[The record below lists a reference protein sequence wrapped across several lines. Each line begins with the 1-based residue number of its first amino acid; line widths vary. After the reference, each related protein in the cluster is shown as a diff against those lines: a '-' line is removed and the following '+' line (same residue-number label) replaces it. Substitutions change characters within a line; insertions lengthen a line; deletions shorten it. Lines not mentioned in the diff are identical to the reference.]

1 MRLLAWFHTAASAP
15 LWKLVGVASI
25 AASAGLLAYAAN
37 AWRAASELR
46 AASVAPPAE
55 AVATG
60 EASARGIA
68 ALPFDRVDLPVV
80 LQAESGGHRVM
91 VQRASYL
98 RTTLGAP
105 GLVNVQASVEASG
118 RYNDIKAW
126 LVGLQQ
132 VAPMLSLHQLEL
144 HALDDGQTVEARLK
158 LAVLSRDL
166 P

>member
-1 MRLLAWFHTAASAP
+1 MRSLAWFHAAAFAP
-15 LWKLVGVASI
+15 LWKFVGVASI
-25 AASAGLLAYAAN
+25 AVSAGLLAYAAN
-37 AWRAASELR
+37 AWRAVSELR

-60 EASARGIA
+60 EAAVGWAA
-68 ALPFDRVDLPVV
+68 ALPFDRVDLPAL
-80 LQAESGGHRVM
+80 LQAESGRHRVM
-91 VQRASYL
+91 VQRASYS
-98 RTTLGAP
+98 RTALGAP
-105 GLVNVQASVEASG
+105 DLVNVQASVEASG